1 MLLCKV
7 ASKTKIQMLQFDG
20 VFFRETDE
28 ADLGII
34 IRNNEKNEKL
44 LP

>member
-20 VFFRETDE
+20 VFIRETDE
-28 ADLGII
+28 VYFGII